1 MNRRVA
7 WLLLTLLTAVSSAQ
21 AVRPGGMA
29 PQGPELIGVD
39 KDGRPIRRSELG
51 AAEPQRDGSC
61 ISRLARDFGANVPC
75 PPGRRASEPAPGR
88 S

>member
-7 WLLLTLLTAVSSAQ
+7 LLALTLLSAAPLAQ
-21 AVRPGGMA
+21 AVRPGHMA

-39 KDGRPIRRSELG
+39 KDGRPIKRSDLG
-51 AAEPQRDGSC
+51 AVEPQRDGSC
-61 ISRLARDFGANVPC
+61 ISRLARDFGASVPC
-75 PPGRRASEPAPGR
+75 PPVKRASEPAPGR